1 MPRWLVLLLVGIAVG
16 VGGVVFVQERY
27 MPPRLSATESASLQ
41 ASFEKADSDRQR
53 LTRELAD
60 TSKRLDTALGDTKR
74 LTAAAATSRET
85 TDRLREL
92 ASSLVASLPPDPRG
106 GAIEVRA
113 ARFSIDGGALAYD
126 VVLTR
131 ERAGSKPFTGVMQ
144 LAVIGSSAKGPETSA
159 ALKPV
164 RRAGDAGVADGLGIG
179 VHTWADI
186 AGRDDRARGRH
197 DCTAIRATTPRWQWP
212 HNACVGTALVHPR
225 SG

>member
-27 MPPRLSATESASLQ
+27 MPPRLSATESATLQ

-60 TSKRLDTALGDTKR
+60 TSKRLDTALSDTKR

-164 RRAGDAGVADGLGIG
+164 PISVGPYENLRGSLPLPEGFKPQQASISVLDRIDGKVLGRRVMY
-179 VHTWADI
+179 VK
-186 AGRDDRARGRH
+186 
-197 DCTAIRATTPRWQWP
+197 
-212 HNACVGTALVHPR
+212 
-225 SG
+225 

>member
-16 VGGVVFVQERY
+16 VGGVLFVQERY
-27 MPPRLSATESASLQ
+27 MPPRLSATESATLQ

-164 RRAGDAGVADGLGIG
+164 PISVGPYENLRGSLALPEGFKPQQASISVLDRIDGKVLGRRVMY
-179 VHTWADI
+179 VK
-186 AGRDDRARGRH
+186 
-197 DCTAIRATTPRWQWP
+197 
-212 HNACVGTALVHPR
+212 
-225 SG
+225 

>member
-1 MPRWLVLLLVGIAVG
+1 
-16 VGGVVFVQERY
+16 
-27 MPPRLSATESASLQ
+27 MPPRLSATESATLQ

-60 TSKRLDTALGDTKR
+60 TSKRLDTALSDTKR

-164 RRAGDAGVADGLGIG
+164 PISVGPYENLRGSLPLPEGFKPQQASISVLDRIDGKVLGRRVMY
-179 VHTWADI
+179 VK
-186 AGRDDRARGRH
+186 
-197 DCTAIRATTPRWQWP
+197 
-212 HNACVGTALVHPR
+212 
-225 SG
+225 